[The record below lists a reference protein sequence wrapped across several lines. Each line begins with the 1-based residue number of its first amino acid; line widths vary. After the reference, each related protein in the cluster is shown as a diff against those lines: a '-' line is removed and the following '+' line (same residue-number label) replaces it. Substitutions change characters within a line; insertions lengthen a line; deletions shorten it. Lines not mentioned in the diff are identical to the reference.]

1 MTRKLIIAAGQ
12 YSEKGRKPINQD
24 FHGIYIPKEPLLGS
38 KGISIAL
45 ADGISSSNVSQVASE
60 SAVTGFLEDY
70 YCTSDAWSV
79 KKSVQQVIRASNS
92 WLHAQT
98 KQSQYRFEA
107 KDRGYVCTFS
117 AMVLKSTT
125 AHIFH
130 VGDTRIYH
138 LQKGTLEQLTDD
150 HRVSIS
156 RDKSYLSRALGI
168 DLHLEIDYQSL
179 ALEEGDVFIFATD
192 GVYEFVS
199 SQCIINT
206 IQDKLDTLDEAAKI
220 ISDKALEQGS
230 DDNLTIQIVRVVQL
244 PQQSADEVYQQLT
257 TLPFPPALE
266 ARTLFDGYEIIRKVH
281 GSSRSHVY
289 LARDTESNDQV
300 IIKTP
305 SVDLRGEPA
314 YLERFL
320 MEEWIARRI
329 NNAHVLKPCLQN
341 RKHHYIYVATEFIDG
356 QTLSQWMIDHPK
368 PNVETVRVIV
378 EQIAR
383 GLRAFHKLEMLH
395 QDLRPNNIMI
405 DQAGTVKIID
415 FGATRVAGVLEIESP
430 LLRQHILGTAQYTAP
445 EYFTGEIGSAR
456 SDMYS
461 LGVITYQML
470 SGKLPYGVEVAKAGT
485 KAAQKKLCYQS
496 VLDGNREIPVWIDET
511 IKKAVHPDPTR
522 RYEDIFEFICDLR
535 RPNKRFIHKVRPPL
549 IERNPILFWK
559 GTSLA
564 LTLIIMML
572 LISFSKNST

>member
-1 MTRKLIIAAGQ
+1 MRAITPQLTITAGQ
-12 YSEKGRKPINQD
+12 HSDKGRKPINQD
-24 FHGIYIPKEPLLGS
+24 FHGIYIPKEPLLSS
-38 KGISIAL
+38 KGIGIAL

-60 SAVTGFLEDY
+60 AAVTGFLEDY

-98 KQSQYRFEA
+98 KHSQYCYES

-138 LQKGTLEQLTDD
+138 LHEDTLEQLTDD

-156 RDKSYLSRALGI
+156 PNKRYLSRALGI

-179 ALEEGDVFIFATD
+179 PLEEGDVFIFATD

-199 SQCIINT
+199 PPFIINT
-206 IQDKLDTLDEAAKI
+206 IKEQADDLDKAAKI

-230 DDNLTIQIVRVVQL
+230 DDNLTIQMVRVEQL
-244 PQQSADEVYQQLT
+244 PQQSADEIYQQLT
-257 TLPFPPALE
+257 LLPFPPALE
-266 ARTLFDGYEIIRKVH
+266 ARVLFDGYEIIRKVH
-281 GSSRSHVY
+281 GSNRSHVY
-289 LARDTESNDQV
+289 LARDIESNDRV

-356 QTLSQWMIDHPK
+356 QTLSQWMIDHPT
-368 PNVETVRVIV
+368 PSIETVRVII

-415 FGATRVAGVLEIESP
+415 FGATRVAGILEIESP

-445 EYFTGEIGSAR
+445 EYFLGEAGSSR

-496 VLDGNREIPVWIDET
+496 VLDHNRKIPVWIDEA
-511 IKKAVHPDPTR
+511 IKKTVHLDPYR
-522 RYEDIFEFICDLR
+522 RYGEIFEFIYDLR
-535 RPNKRFIHKVRPPL
+535 RPNKKFIHKVRPPL
-549 IERNPILFWK
+549 IERDPIFFWK
-559 GTSLA
+559 GMSLV
-564 LTLIIMML
+564 LSLIIIIL
-572 LISFSKNST
+572 LVGLR